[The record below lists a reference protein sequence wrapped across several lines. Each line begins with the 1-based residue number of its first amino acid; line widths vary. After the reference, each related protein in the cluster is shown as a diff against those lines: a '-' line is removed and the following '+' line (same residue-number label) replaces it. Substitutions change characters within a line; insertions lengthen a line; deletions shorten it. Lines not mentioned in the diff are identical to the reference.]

1 MDKKKYDV
9 TIAGVEMSILSDER
23 EDFVQKLVSR
33 LDTQIT
39 DITIQNKRCS
49 KLDAAILVALD
60 LSSEK
65 AKSEKRVRN
74 LEAQIALYDANLRR
88 MREENIKLKS
98 AMLSGKDA
106 AKAALEAEED
116 AREAE
121 GVEDA
126 GLTQLSIDD
135 SADDSADETAD
146 AESTGD
152 TGRRESLK
160 QIAELLGRKK
170 EEAAAN
176 AVSEKAETA
185 EAEKAADSEGS
196 GEKED
201 KLRQIESLLRKNNI

>member
-65 AKSEKRVRN
+65 AKAEKRVRN

-88 MREENIKLKS
+88 MRE
-98 AMLSGKDA
+98 
-106 AKAALEAEED
+106 
-116 AREAE
+116 
-121 GVEDA
+121 
-126 GLTQLSIDD
+126 
-135 SADDSADETAD
+135 
-146 AESTGD
+146 
-152 TGRRESLK
+152 
-160 QIAELLGRKK
+160 
-170 EEAAAN
+170 
-176 AVSEKAETA
+176 
-185 EAEKAADSEGS
+185 
-196 GEKED
+196 
-201 KLRQIESLLRKNNI
+201 

>member
-65 AKSEKRVRN
+65 VKAEKRVRN

-98 AMLSGKDA
+98 AMLGGKDA
-106 AKAALEAEED
+106 AKAALESEED
-116 AREAE
+116 AQETERD
-121 GVEDA
+121 EDA
-126 GLTQLSIDD
+126 GLTQLSIED
-135 SADDSADETAD
+135 SADDSADEAAD
-146 AESTGD
+146 AVSTGD

-176 AVSEKAETA
+176 AVSGKAETA
-185 EAEKAADSEGS
+185 EAEKAADSEDS

-201 KLRQIESLLRKNNI
+201 KLRQIESLLRKNNF

>member
-65 AKSEKRVRN
+65 VKAEKRVRN

-98 AMLSGKDA
+98 AMLGGKDA
-106 AKAALEAEED
+106 AKAALESEED
-116 AREAE
+116 AQETERD
-121 GVEDA
+121 EDA
-126 GLTQLSIDD
+126 GLTQLSIED
-135 SADDSADETAD
+135 SADDSADEAAD
-146 AESTGD
+146 AVSAGD

-160 QIAELLGRKK
+160 QIAELLGRNK
-170 EEAAAN
+170 EDSAAN

-185 EAEKAADSEGS
+185 EAEKTADSEGS

-201 KLRQIESLLRKNNI
+201 KLRQIESLLRKNNF

>member
-49 KLDAAILVALD
+49 KFDAAILVALD

-65 AKSEKRVRN
+65 VKAEKRVRN

-98 AMLSGKDA
+98 AMLGGKDA
-106 AKAALEAEED
+106 AKAALESEED
-116 AREAE
+116 AQETERD
-121 GVEDA
+121 EDA
-126 GLTQLSIDD
+126 GLTQLSIED
-135 SADDSADETAD
+135 SADDSADEAAD
-146 AESTGD
+146 AVSAGD

-160 QIAELLGRKK
+160 QIAELLGRNK
-170 EEAAAN
+170 EDSAAN

-185 EAEKAADSEGS
+185 EAEKTADSEGS

-201 KLRQIESLLRKNNI
+201 KLRQIESLLRKNNF

>member
-65 AKSEKRVRN
+65 VKAEKRVRN

-98 AMLSGKDA
+98 AMLGGKDA
-106 AKAALEAEED
+106 AKAALESEED
-116 AREAE
+116 AQETERD
-121 GVEDA
+121 EDA
-126 GLTQLSIDD
+126 GLTQLSIED
-135 SADDSADETAD
+135 SADDSADEAAD
-146 AESTGD
+146 AVSAGD

-201 KLRQIESLLRKNNI
+201 KLRQIESLLRKNNF

>member
-65 AKSEKRVRN
+65 AKAEKRVRN

-98 AMLSGKDA
+98 AMLGGKDA
-106 AKAALEAEED
+106 AKAALESEED
-116 AREAE
+116 AQETERD
-121 GVEDA
+121 EDA
-126 GLTQLSIDD
+126 GLTQLSIED
-135 SADDSADETAD
+135 SADDSADEAAD
-146 AESTGD
+146 AVSAGD

-176 AVSEKAETA
+176 AVSGKAETA
-185 EAEKAADSEGS
+185 EAEKAADSEDS

-201 KLRQIESLLRKNNI
+201 KLRQIESLLRKNNF

>member
-65 AKSEKRVRN
+65 VKAEKRVRN

-98 AMLSGKDA
+98 AMLGGKDA
-106 AKAALEAEED
+106 AKAALESEED
-116 AREAE
+116 AQETERD
-121 GVEDA
+121 EDA
-126 GLTQLSIDD
+126 GLTQLSIED
-135 SADDSADETAD
+135 SADDSADEAAD
-146 AESTGD
+146 AVSTGD

-176 AVSEKAETA
+176 AVSEKAEAA

-201 KLRQIESLLRKNNI
+201 KLRQIESLLRKNNF